1 MFLSGVLRPEAT
13 FCVTAQRTGG
23 LRGDTEG
30 GARTPVLQCV
40 GMNDDRF
47 RLLAEV
53 SNRQL
58 GAVTADQIAA
68 SGISAAEL
76 RRGVGSGVL
85 ERIGAHTYRS
95 TFASPSVSADLAALL
110 LDCGGEAF
118 VSGPS
123 AAALHGFDGFR
134 LRPPFHVM
142 VLRGRNVQRAHHH
155 VHTTIELPLIDR
167 ASVSGLR
174 ALSATRTLI
183 DLARF
188 VGPSALTAAL
198 DSALRDGLTSE
209 EFLHRRI
216 VAVRGKGRYGIPKLL
231 AVIEGSEVS
240 RGGHSWLE
248 RRFLELCAQA
258 RLPKPSTQQ
267 VLGRAGRQLV
277 RVDCRFQSTP
287 VVVELLGYRWHRT
300 KDQMAR
306 DTERMNALV
315 LDGFKPLQ
323 FTYDQV
329 TADPD
334 SVIAHVLAALF
345 PAA

>member
-1 MFLSGVLRPEAT
+1 
-13 FCVTAQRTGG
+13 
-23 LRGDTEG
+23 
-30 GARTPVLQCV
+30 VLQFV
-40 GMNDDRF
+40 GMNDDKF
-47 RLLAEV
+47 RRLAAT
-53 SNRQL
+53 SKDQL
-58 GAVTADQIAA
+58 GAVTAAQIGAV
-68 SGISAAEL
+68 GISAAEL
-76 RRGVGSGVL
+76 RRGVTAGAL

-95 TFASPSVSADLAALL
+95 TFAARSERADLAALL
-110 LDCGGEAF
+110 IDCGGQAF
-118 VSGPS
+118 ASGPS

-134 LRPPFHVM
+134 LKPPFHVT

-155 VHTTIELPLIDR
+155 IHTTTELPLIDQ
-167 ASVSGLR
+167 ATVAGLR

-188 VGPSALTAAL
+188 VGPSDLTAAL
-198 DSALRDGLTSE
+198 DSALRDGLTCE

-216 VAVRGKGRYGIPKLL
+216 VALRSKGRYGIPKLL
-231 AVIEGSEVS
+231 SVIEGAEVT

-248 RRFLELCAQA
+248 RRFLELCAA
-258 RLPKPSTQQ
+258 AGLPLPSTQQ
-267 VLGRAGRQLV
+267 VMSRARDRLV
-277 RVDCRFQSTP
+277 RVDCRFDGTR

-300 KDQMAR
+300 KDQLAR

-315 LDGFKPLQ
+315 LDGHVPLQ

-334 SVIAHVLAALF
+334 WVTAQVRETLF